1 MHHFLEICQY
11 TCNTIFLY
19 QNLMGD
25 PQNNLK
31 KCKFPGI
38 LAATHVFLRPYINL
52 ISEYKN
58 LSKIR

>member
-1 MHHFLEICQY
+1 MQYHFSLSKFNGGPTKQ
-11 TCNTIFLY
+11 F
-19 QNLMGD
+19 
-25 PQNNLK
+25 K